1 MTNEFSLEIP
11 NVASEDLKVRI
22 AVEIIKKVL
31 FKENSISSKEL
42 SSIVAIANRSV
53 VLKTKM
59 D

>member
-31 FKENSISSKEL
+31 FKSNSISSKEL
-42 SSIVAIANRSV
+42 ASIAAMANRSV
-53 VLKTKM
+53 CLKTKI

>member
-31 FKENSISSKEL
+31 FKSNSISSKEL
-42 SSIVAIANRSV
+42 ASIAAINRSV
-53 VLKTKM
+53 CLKTKI